1 MSAPITVHAEFSDS
15 TFSAYVECDG
25 KVLVLTEDEFKTAC
39 GVAAFSSASL
49 TTIWQGLMLLREM
62 EKQAEAKSGAA
73 T

>member
-15 TFSAYVECDG
+15 NFFAAYVEYNG
-25 KVLVLTEDEFKTAC
+25 KVLVLTEDEFKTIS

-49 TTIWQGLMLLREM
+49 TTVWKNLMAVREL
-62 EKQAEAKSGAA
+62 EKQNGAE